1 MILRLFSL
9 LLSVL
14 SPWLAVA
21 SVVILGAF
29 SYRARLRRRLAH
41 AHRIALERGIDEEL
55 MLELGGLRQ
64 YVNIRGHDVRN
75 PVILYLH
82 GGPGGPFTPVMHKY
96 QFGWER
102 DYTVVNWDQRNAGR
116 TYLLNKAQAEQV
128 RETLTADRLIE
139 DAREL
144 VLYLRE
150 RFGQEKIIIMG
161 HSWGSVLGSMFAQ
174 RYPAWTRAF
183 VSIAQ
188 VVQLHDGAARMAE
201 DVRQLALSRG
211 AERDAA
217 AAERLAD
224 RLRRDFKTTEQTT
237 AKLHKLA
244 AKHHPYKPDP
254 LLFLK
259 AGSVSPTFSFKQ
271 LVYFARR
278 DRLQAP
284 LTDFLSTFD
293 LRTRSP
299 VYEVPVIV
307 MLGEYDMPYRKPM
320 ESCYP
325 SIQAPLKQLHVIEGA
340 GHDVMLE
347 QPEEFERALREAL
360 SDILQ
365 AEPKRSV

>member
-1 MILRLFSL
+1 MITRLLSL
-9 LLSVL
+9 LLAAV
-14 SPWLAVA
+14 SPWLAVVTA
-21 SVVILGAF
+21 VMLGAL
-29 SYRARLRRRLAH
+29 SYRARMRRRLAQE
-41 AHRIALERGIDEEL
+41 HRIATEHGIDEEL
-55 MLELGGLRQ
+55 ALEIGGLRQ
-64 YVNIRGHDVRN
+64 YVNIRGHDIRN

-116 TYLLNKAQAEQV
+116 TYLLNKSQAGQV
-128 RETLTADRLIE
+128 RDALTADQLVE
-139 DAREL
+139 DIREL

-150 RFGQEKIIIMG
+150 RFGQEKIIMIG
-161 HSWGSVLGSMFAQ
+161 HSWGSVLGSLFAQ
-174 RYPAWTRAF
+174 RYPALTRAY

-217 AAERLAD
+217 AAERLAG
-224 RLRRDFKTTEQTT
+224 RLRRDVKTTEQTT

-244 AKHHPYKPDP
+244 AKHQPYKPDP

-259 AGSVSPTFSFKQ
+259 AGSVSPTFSMKQ

-278 DRLQAP
+278 EQLQAP
-284 LTDFLSTFD
+284 LTEYLSTFD
-293 LRTRSP
+293 LRTRSSA
-299 VYEVPVIV
+299 YEVPVIV
-307 MLGEYDMPYRKPM
+307 MLGEYDWPYRVLM
-320 ESCYP
+320 EAHYP

-340 GHDVMLE
+340 GHDAMLE
-347 QPEEFERALREAL
+347 QPEAFERVLRQALETVL
-360 SDILQ
+360 
-365 AEPKRSV
+365 

>member
-1 MILRLFSL
+1 MIIRLFSL
-9 LLSVL
+9 LLSAV

-21 SVVILGAF
+21 TVVLLGAL
-29 SYRARLRRRLAH
+29 SYRARMRRRLAQE
-41 AHRIALERGIDEEL
+41 HRIVTEHGIDEEL
-55 MLELGGLRQ
+55 TLEIGGLRQ

-116 TYLLNKAQAEQV
+116 TYLLNKSKAGQV
-128 RETLTADRLIE
+128 RDSLTTDKLVE
-139 DAREL
+139 DVREL

-161 HSWGSVLGSMFAQ
+161 HSWGTVLGSLFAQ
-174 RYPAWTRAF
+174 RYPAWTRAY

-188 VVQLHDGAARMAE
+188 VVQLHDGAARMAG
-201 DVRQLALSRG
+201 DVRLLALSRG

-217 AAERLAD
+217 AADRLAE

-244 AKHHPYKPDP
+244 AKHQPYKPDS

-259 AGSVSPTFSFKQ
+259 AGSVSPTFSLKQ

-278 DRLQAP
+278 EKLQAP
-284 LTDFLSTFD
+284 LTEYLSAFD
-293 LRTRSP
+293 LRTRGSA
-299 VYEVPVIV
+299 YEVPVIV
-307 MLGEYDMPYRKPM
+307 MLGEFDRPYRPLM
-320 ESCYP
+320 EAHYP
-325 SIQAPLKQLHVIEGA
+325 AIQAPLKQLHVIEGT
-340 GHDVMLE
+340 GHDAMLE
-347 QPEEFERALREAL
+347 RPEVFERVLREAL
-360 SDILQ
+360 KAIL
-365 AEPKRSV
+365 